1 MNVFIKTLDT
11 NEPLVGAVWPGN
23 TVFPDFTN
31 PNTSIWWAEVASKYH
46 EVVPFDGIWI
56 VISKI
61 NYWNLI
67 QILNNHNL
75 KDMNEPS
82 NFVDG
87 SLSGCTNSTYD
98 NPPYTPSKLF

>member
-46 EVVPFDGIWI
+46 QIVPFDGIWI
-56 VISKI
+56 V
-61 NYWNLI
+61 
-67 QILNNHNL
+67 
-75 KDMNEPS
+75 
-82 NFVDG
+82 
-87 SLSGCTNSTYD
+87 
-98 NPPYTPSKLF
+98 